1 MKFQPVNQRLTR
13 EQSREQTKDRLL
25 DAAHILFEQKGFAL
39 SSVEDITA
47 AAGYSRGAFYSNF
60 TDKTALLFELLHR
73 EGAKIDLEFKR
84 LFQEPFKEP
93 AELADRIATHYGTLY
108 RSSVCSILWMEAK
121 IVAIR
126 DDKFRDML
134 STFLKE
140 RYDQIA
146 EFVRIFSKLTNTTP
160 AAPPDEIAIGLM
172 SLCEGVSFAHR
183 CEPERVGEKTAEAV
197 LAFFLKASIA
207 MQPEPAAEV
216 KKAVSRTA
224 KKTS

>member
-1 MKFQPVNQRLTR
+1 MKLEPITQRLTR
-13 EQSREQTKDRLL
+13 EQSREQTRDRLL
-25 DAAHILFEQKGFAL
+25 DAAHLLFEQKGFAL

-60 TDKTALLFELLHR
+60 TDKTSLLFELLHR
-73 EGAKIDLEFKR
+73 EGVKIDLEFKR
-84 LFQEPFKEP
+84 LFEEPFKDP
-93 AELADRIATHYGTLY
+93 LELANRIATHYGMLY
-108 RSSVCSILWMEAK
+108 RSSVCSILWLEAK

-126 DDKFRDML
+126 DDKFRELL

-160 AAPPDEIAIGLM
+160 AVSPDDIAIGLM

-183 CEPERVGEKTAEAV
+183 CEPERVDDKTAEAV
-197 LAFFLKASIA
+197 LAFFLKAAIA
-207 MQPEPAAEV
+207 MQPEVAGDV
-216 KKAVSRTA
+216 K
-224 KKTS
+224 